1 MKKILGAIARY
12 FKGVKKEIGRIRWT
26 SGKDLVKAST
36 TTVAFMLFLGIY
48 FYVIDL
54 VISLLRSV
62 AA

>member
-1 MKKILGAIARY
+1 MKKIFGAIARY

-26 SGKDLVKAST
+26 TGKDLLKAST
-36 TTVAFMLFLGIY
+36 TTVAFMLFLGVY